1 MFNVLISANS
11 TAWESDGRLEFDA
24 TRFLEASET
33 EAKEISAADPKTLK
47 CLERITTILLYENV
61 VTKRSRSI
69 VRVGQMHDVQS
80 DGTKITFR
88 FAESGRIRRG
98 QFEKIRYR
106 LNISRWEM
114 NRTHWAVKDG
124 DVPQDVLALM
134 TSTPKKYDVVLSFAG
149 EDRAY
154 VEQVAL
160 WLEARGVVVFYD
172 RFEEA
177 NLWGKDLAEY
187 FDGVYRKQARYC
199 VMFAS
204 RHYAEKLW
212 TRHERRSAL
221 AKALEA
227 RSEYVLPV
235 RIDDTEI
242 PGLRPTIAYQDLR
255 KITHEVLGELILQK
269 LGRAKR

>member
-1 MFNVLISANS
+1 MAM
-11 TAWESDGRLEFDA
+11 DA
-24 TRFLEASET
+24 GRFLEYSET
-33 EAKEISAADPKTLK
+33 ESNSISIDNPKALK
-47 CLERITTILLYENV
+47 RLERIPSVLLYENM
-61 VTKRSRSI
+61 VTARSRSI
-69 VRVGQMHDVQS
+69 VRIGQMHDIQAER
-80 DGTKITFR
+80 GRMTFR
-88 FAESGRIRRG
+88 FSESGRIARRK
-98 QFEKIRYR
+98 FEKVRHR
-106 LNISRWEM
+106 LNISDFEM

-134 TSTPKKYDVVLSFAG
+134 TPTPKKYDVVLSFAG

-154 VEQVAL
+154 VEQVAT

-172 RFEEA
+172 KFEEA

-187 FDGVYRKQARYC
+187 FDSIYRKQGRYC

-204 RHYAEKLW
+204 RHYGEKLW

-227 RSEYVLPV
+227 RGEYVLPA
-235 RIDDTEI
+235 RFDDTEI

-255 KITHEVLGELILQK
+255 IMDPETLGELVLQK
-269 LGRAKR
+269 LGRASP